1 MAFQNKVI
9 KLGGSGSGDW
19 GHSGRPGEVG
29 GSTSGPGGRDSRTS
43 SGRVPSGSLL
53 DLDADELSDSML
65 SDINK
70 LSSTAL
76 SHLLNISTSEAQEL
90 IDIRNSFGDFDN
102 ISEVVNA
109 GGAVDVGGG
118 GISSLKDAPLLEDGQ
133 SLTQS
138 IKGLIGKIFADDV
151 PKDFQEV
158 LDSLGF
164 LVDEYDLTI
173 SEDAL
178 DDRFDNNSDAIDD
191 VVNQLEIDPSI
202 DTVELDR
209 YVNAVIEQNRIGSD
223 NLTDEEI
230 VSLTQDYADQLLGV
244 SFLNDLVD
252 QINEDVGI
260 GSAIGDAFAGETDI
274 EVTPTDFPSPP
285 TVDFDK
291 TDAEF
296 AKDEL
301 LQGVL
306 NIGPLS
312 EFEIDKQ
319 EIEQF
324 ILDIIPI
331 DEVATFAI
339 SAADFVTSI
348 IGNSI
353 ESIDGLLDSLTVD
366 DSGDIQ
372 IVENPDF
379 DLDAYIQGLLD
390 AGIIVPSEKEEIG
403 PDDVDAVTGASLN
416 LSSEDFVIKL
426 GSARSGHFSHEGTL
440 GTVGGSLPGLGFGR
454 SSLDTISDF
463 GFGVS
468 FIGGGFD
475 FDTGPVSVSVDDAE
489 IPSLGSPRLVGLMIV
504 FVDLRNDLGGA
515 EIPDDVVDLLTD
527 EVVSLVSDGVLPPKD
542 IDQLVTGG
550 LLPPKDIVQLVS
562 GGVFPPKDIAVLVTG
577 GLLPPKDIDAIIEV
591 LPSDSV
597 DDLIVDTVDD
607 EAELSD
613 TIVDSFS
620 RIVTNTD
627 TSVGTEAVTRFVNNS
642 FDLFLLFLDLDLD
655 ISYEELFGLLVPASV
670 SGSSSADIESDTAR
684 CSSLLS
690 GLDIASLDQLSTD
703 ELVEILICLFSIKN
717 INTF

>member
-109 GGAVDVGGG
+109 GGDVDVGGG

-260 GSAIGDAFAGETDI
+260 GPAIGDAFAGETDI

-426 GSARSGHFSHEGTL
+426 GSARSGHFSHLGTL
-440 GTVGGSLPGLGFGR
+440 GTVGGSLTGSSGHTTSSGDFLSGF
-454 SSLDTISDF
+454 ISDA
-463 GFGVS
+463 
-468 FIGGGFD
+468 FD
-475 FDTGPVSVSVDDAE
+475 LFTTTVTDLFSP
-489 IPSLGSPRLVGLMIV
+489 GSIRLVGLMIV
-504 FVDLRNDLGGA
+504 FVNLRNDLGGV

-550 LLPPKDIVQLVS
+550 LLPPKDIAQLVS

-627 TSVGTEAVTRFVNNS
+627 TTVGTEAVTRFVNNS

-717 INTF
+717 INSF